1 MLPQTRMVMAGLL
14 TAALLVGS
22 SRAADLTESLKMG
35 TPDIKSAG
43 PLAFGPDGVLFVGDR
58 QAAAIFAIDTGDRTP
73 SAAGPFKVQG
83 IDDKIA
89 ATLGTEAKQITLNS
103 LAVNPTSGRAY
114 LSVSRG
120 RGPDGDPVLVRV
132 DREGKIEEVPLK
144 DVKFSKAALP
154 NPPQGKGRQDAIT
167 HIAFVKDRVYVAGL
181 SNEEFASKLRAI
193 PFPFTDADKGASVE
207 IYHGSHGRFETNSPV
222 RTFVAYEIN
231 GEDNLLAAYTCTPL
245 VKIPVTQL
253 KAGERVKGTTVAE
266 LGNRNSPLD
275 MIVYQKD
282 GKDFILM
289 ANTSRGV
296 MKITTE
302 NIDKI
307 EPITKPQRSTA
318 GLIYETIAGLKGV
331 KHLDRLN
338 KDNALVLV
346 QADGGSMSLESI
358 ALP

>member
-1 MLPQTRMVMAGLL
+1 
-14 TAALLVGS
+14 
-22 SRAADLTESLKMG
+22 MG

-73 SAAGPFKVQG
+73 APAGPFKVQG
-83 IDDKIA
+83 IDEKIA
-89 ATLGTEAKQITLNS
+89 AMLGTEAKQISLNA
-103 LAVNPTSGRAY
+103 LAVNPASGRAY
-114 LSVSRG
+114 LSISRG
-120 RGPDGDPVLVRV
+120 RGPEGDPVLVRV

-144 DVKFSKAALP
+144 DVRFSKAVLP

-181 SNEEFASKLRAI
+181 SNEEFASKFRAI
-193 PFPFTDADKGASVE
+193 PFPFTETDKGASVE
-207 IYHGSHGRFETNSPV
+207 IFHGSHGRFETNSPV

-245 VKIPVTQL
+245 VKIPVSQL
-253 KAGERVKGTTVAE
+253 KPGERVKGTTIAE
-266 LGNRNSPLD
+266 LGNRNVPLD

-289 ANTSRGV
+289 ANSSRGV

-307 EPITKPQRSTA
+307 EPITKPQRATA
-318 GLIYETIAGLKGV
+318 GLTYQTITDLKGV

-346 QADGGSMSLESI
+346 QTDTGAMNLESI